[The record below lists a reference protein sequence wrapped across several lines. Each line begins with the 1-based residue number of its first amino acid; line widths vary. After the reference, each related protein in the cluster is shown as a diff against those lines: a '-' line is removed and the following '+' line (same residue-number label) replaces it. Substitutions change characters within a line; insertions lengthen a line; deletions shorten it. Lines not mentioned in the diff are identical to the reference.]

1 MYPKPYIDY
10 LVYFHTNRDYF
21 ECHEVLEEHWKVAD
35 PRHRNVLWV
44 GLIQVAVSLYHHR
57 RSNYVGAER
66 TMKKAIS
73 ILDAHH
79 QELFQ
84 IGLQPID
91 LISILNKHL
100 RLIQASKPY
109 QSLNMPIVDEH
120 LVQQCHAHPLAQT
133 FGWLTPSNLQDE
145 HLIHRHK
152 LRDRTAIIAERA
164 KKLRKSRASRS

>member
-66 TMKKAIS
+66 TMKKQFQFLMRIIKSYFRLVYSQS
-73 ILDAHH
+73 I
-79 QELFQ
+79 
-84 IGLQPID
+84 
-91 LISILNKHL
+91 
-100 RLIQASKPY
+100 
-109 QSLNMPIVDEH
+109 
-120 LVQQCHAHPLAQT
+120 
-133 FGWLTPSNLQDE
+133 
-145 HLIHRHK
+145 
-152 LRDRTAIIAERA
+152 
-164 KKLRKSRASRS
+164 